1 MDIDK
6 IVSQMTL
13 EEKADLCSGA
23 DFWRTQKIDR
33 LGVLPMMVSD
43 GPHGLRT
50 QCTGK
55 GINQSVVSVCFPSS
69 AGLAASFD
77 KIAAETLGK
86 TLGKEAKE
94 VGVGTLLGP
103 AINIKRSPL
112 CGRNFEYMSEDPCL
126 AGEMAAMYVSGVQSN
141 GVGVSV
147 KHFAANNQETRRTTI
162 NEIIDER
169 ALREIYLRAFE
180 IPVRKS
186 KPWTMMCSYNRI
198 NGIYSSENEWLL
210 KTVLRK
216 EWGFDGFVM
225 SDWGATA
232 DRAKGIKAGLDLEM
246 PSSGGVNGARIIKAV
261 QSGELDEKYLDE
273 CVRNILSVTTK
284 AVRETEEKNYDRE
297 AHHVVAKKIA
307 DECMVL
313 LKNDGALPIAEGK
326 KVAFLGYFAK
336 KPRYQGGGSSHI
348 NTYKEVSALE
358 AAGGKVVYAQG
369 YTDKHERNE
378 KLLKEAVE
386 TAKSADV
393 AVVFAGLPDSFESE
407 GYDRKHMRMPDAH
420 NELISRVAEV
430 NPNTVVVLHNG
441 SPVEMPWIDE
451 VSAVL
456 EAYLGGEAVGE
467 TVADVLWGKVNP
479 SGKLPESFP
488 ISLADSPCGK
498 YFPGSQL
505 TSLYKESIFVGYRYY
520 STAGKKVLFPF
531 GHGLSY
537 TEFEYSDLKI
547 NHEGEKVCVSLK
559 VKNVGQVFGKEAVQ
573 IYVGKPDSAVPRAK
587 RELKAFEK
595 VALKAGEEKT
605 VCFELS
611 ERDFAFYSVNAGRYV
626 VEKGEYKVEA
636 AASSEDIRLTGLVA
650 LDGETLEKD
659 QTICEKYFAAEVSDL
674 SDEEFAESFGLEIP
688 RAKLDKDE
696 KIDENFCF
704 IDAADTKWGK
714 RVLRLV
720 RFAASFNKDL
730 GGAETMYNMTITTPF
745 RCMRLMSGG
754 VMDERMMRGLIMI
767 LNDGTS
773 TLKGFGMIVKS
784 LFGAL
789 ERIKLCKKNKL
800 RG

>member
-1 MDIDK
+1 MDLDK
-6 IVSQMTL
+6 IIAQMTL

-23 DFWRTQKIDR
+23 DFWRTQKVER

-50 QCTGK
+50 QSTGK

-69 AGLAASFD
+69 AGLAASFNKD
-77 KIAAETLGK
+77 LAETLGK
-86 TLGKEAKE
+86 TLGSEAKE

-112 CGRNFEYMSEDPCL
+112 CGRNFEYMSEDPHL
-126 AGEMAAMYVSGVQSN
+126 AGEMAARYVSGVQSK

-147 KHFAANNQETRRTTI
+147 KHFAANNQESRRTTI

-169 ALREIYLRAFE
+169 ALREIYLKTFE
-180 IPVRKS
+180 IPVKKA

-198 NGIYSSENEWLL
+198 NGTYSSENEWLL
-210 KTVLRK
+210 KDVLRK

-232 DRAKGIKAGLDLEM
+232 DRAKGIRAGLDLEM

-261 QSGELDEKYLDE
+261 EGGELDEKYLDE

-284 AVRETEEKNYDRE
+284 AVRETKEKNYDRA
-297 AHHVVAKKIA
+297 AHHRIAKTIA
-307 DECMVL
+307 DECVVL
-313 LKNDGALPIAEGK
+313 LKNDKVLPISDQKTVG
-326 KVAFLGYFAK
+326 FFGYFAE

-358 AAGGKVVYAQG
+358 AAGDKVKYARG
-369 YTDKHERNE
+369 YTDKHQRSGKLLAEAE
-378 KLLKEAVE
+378 KL
-386 TAKSADV
+386 AKKVDV

-407 GYDRKHMRMPDAH
+407 GYDRKHMQMPDAH
-420 NELISRVAEV
+420 NELISKIAAV

-441 SPVEMPWIDE
+441 SPVEMPWINE

-479 SGKLPESFP
+479 SGKLPETFP
-488 ISLADSPCGK
+488 IFLEDAPCKK

-520 STAGKKVLFPF
+520 LTSGKKVLFPF

-537 TEFEYSDLKI
+537 TEFAYDDMHVVKED
-547 NHEGEKVCVSLK
+547 GKVVCTVK
-559 VKNVGQVFGKEAVQ
+559 VKNTGRVFGKEVVQ
-573 IYVGKPDSAVPRAK
+573 LYVGKTDSAVPRAK

-595 VALKAGEEKT
+595 IGLDAGEEKT
-605 VCFELS
+605 VEFVLLED
-611 ERDFAFYSVNAGRYV
+611 DFAFYSTEDCGYV
-626 VEKGEYKVEA
+626 VEDGEYVLEA
-636 AASSEDIRLTGLVA
+636 AASSEDVRASKTVV
-650 LDGETLEKD
+650 LEGKK
-659 QTICEKYFAAEVSDL
+659 IEKNAKISEKYFAADVSDV
-674 SDEEFAESFGLEIP
+674 SDEEFSESFGLTIP
-688 RAKLDKDE
+688 RAKLDKGE

-704 IDAADTKWGK
+704 IDAAETKWGK
-714 RVLRLV
+714 RILKLV
-720 RFAASFNKDL
+720 RFAASFNKEM

-754 VMDERMMRGLIMI
+754 VMDEKMMRGLIMV

-784 LFGAL
+784 LFGAPK
-789 ERIKLCKKNKL
+789 RVKLCKQNKL